1 MYIQILKGWG
11 LVTPIIKVKLPD
23 FVNNLRF
30 PNIDQI
36 ISISLEEKFVAFVKK
51 KDS

>member
-1 MYIQILKGWG
+1 M
-11 LVTPIIKVKLPD
+11 IKVKLPD